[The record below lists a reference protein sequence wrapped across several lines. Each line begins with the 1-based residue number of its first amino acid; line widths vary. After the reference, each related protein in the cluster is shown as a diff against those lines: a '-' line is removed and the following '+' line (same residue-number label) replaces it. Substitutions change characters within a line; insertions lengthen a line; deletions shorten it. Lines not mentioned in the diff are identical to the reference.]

1 MEMLKKLFE
10 KLIDKIFGRRCK
22 CGKKSQNCSD

>member
-1 MEMLKKLFE
+1 MIKKLFE

-22 CGKKSQNCSD
+22 CGNKSQNCSSK

>member
-1 MEMLKKLFE
+1 MIKKLFE

-22 CGKKSQNCSD
+22 CGKKSQNCSDN